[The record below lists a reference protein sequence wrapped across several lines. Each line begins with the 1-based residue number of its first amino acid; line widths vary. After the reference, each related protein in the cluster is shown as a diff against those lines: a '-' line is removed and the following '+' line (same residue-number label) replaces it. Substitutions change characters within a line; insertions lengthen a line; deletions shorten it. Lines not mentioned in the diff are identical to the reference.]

1 MLKKGF
7 TLAEVLITLIIV
19 GVVAALASPVLV
31 GAFQK
36 SKVGPSLR
44 KFMNTIETAN
54 EHILGDNEAD
64 QISNVATNESEYFAL
79 LSKYVSGAPAKI
91 TKDVEKTD
99 EEGKPKTERETTL
112 KTLEDISI
120 SITNVTTASTAGANA
135 NLPNEDSVIYTM
147 SDGSEFAVKY
157 EYEIY
162 MQGNKNEAQGGY
174 KGKRATIYYD
184 INGFEVGPNKF
195 GKDIFWFILDDNGTL
210 IPNGGK
216 TYASAYGKEVVWNKS
231 LTRCDESGIGTAGA
245 RFCSGSIAD
254 NNWKVIY
261 KY

>member
-64 QISNVATNESEYFAL
+64 QISNVAANESEYLTL

-99 EEGKPKTERETTL
+99 EDGNTKTESKTTL
-112 KTLEDISI
+112 KTIKDVSISI
-120 SITNVTTASTAGANA
+120 SNFVTVTSSVQALS
-135 NLPNEDSVIYTM
+135 PNEDSVIYTM

-157 EYEIY
+157 ELDIN
-162 MQGNKNEAQGGY
+162 MQGNQNKAEGGY
-174 KGKRATIYYD
+174 KGKRATVYYD
-184 INGFEVGPNKF
+184 INGFEVGPNKVA
-195 GKDIFWFILDDNGTL
+195 KDIFWFILDDNGSL
-210 IPNGGK
+210 IPFGGR
-216 TYASAYGKEVVWNKS
+216 TYANAYGGNVLWKNAG
-231 LTRCDESGIGTAGA
+231 LRCNESEISTAGS
-245 RFCSGSIAD
+245 RNCSGSIAD

>member
-7 TLAEVLITLIIV
+7 TLAEVLVTLTIV

-54 EHILGDNEAD
+54 QHILGDYEAA
-64 QISNVATNESEYFAL
+64 QIDNVVSSGSEYFTL
-79 LSKYVSGAPAKI
+79 LSKYVSGSPAMI

-99 EEGKPKTERETTL
+99 EDGAETVVKETTI
-112 KTLEDISI
+112 KTIKDISI
-120 SITNVTTASTAGANA
+120 PISSISTVVTPAVVTNYPDENSI
-135 NLPNEDSVIYTM
+135 IYTM
-147 SDGSEFAVKY
+147 AGGEEFALNYAESASENVA
-157 EYEIY
+157 
-162 MQGNKNEAQGGY
+162 NGGY
-174 KGKRATIYYD
+174 KGEIAKIYFD
-184 INGFEVGPNKF
+184 INGFEVGPNKVA
-195 GKDIFWFILDDNGTL
+195 KDIFWFVLDNNGSL
-210 IPNGGK
+210 IPYGGRA
-216 TYASAYGKEVVWNKS
+216 YANAYGNEVLWKESITGCKEDLV
-231 LTRCDESGIGTAGA
+231 AGFGA
-245 RFCSGSIAD
+245 KCCSGSIAD